1 MLLIVHSL
9 TLKNL
14 YSYELET
21 VYWNIKPFIFTN
33 EYGEIDGIIPKIF
46 EAGVRECAN
55 DTQYIGYISEIKSR
69 SKFLELVRSNTS
81 YGMKELANIT
91 RSKAFWIPVF
101 TYEYNHEVAYLV
113 NRSLMSFHL
122 IKSDKIAVIVPRFV
136 ISLPIKIIRGVLG
149 CQKIFVIA
157 MLLCVLVGIIM
168 WGVDHKRNKKFPGSF
183 LPGIAT
189 GFWWSFISMATVG
202 YGDVVPKTKIGK
214 SGAIVWLFIGV
225 MVGSVMTA
233 TMTQIVR
240 TADDI
245 TIYGKEVAVLE
256 DSYEYKVA
264 SNDYRAVVRSAKSYD
279 DAIEM
284 VRRGEVYATVIN
296 ADVAAWYHD
305 EIVTD
310 DNPNPLRIAHLLSAN
325 LNVNCFLST
334 QLPREVK
341 KFFQC
346 MYNNSEEVY
355 NIPKEQF
362 DRPCHT
368 QKLYIDSVGDLIL
381 RNMFVQIMLGIL
393 CILLLLGFVVEKLS
407 TKGINKN
414 NNQGMNKQSC
424 WSGQEVWHEMDFIEK
439 KSNVRDTKGN
449 KVFRQ
454 TTCCESESHGLI
466 QKKGYHQ
473 WHTEDNGFR
482 RKTVS

>member
-9 TLKNL
+9 KLKIL

-33 EYGEIDGIIPKIF
+33 KYGEIDGIIPKIF

-55 DTQYIGYISEIKSR
+55 DTQYIGYISEVKSR

-81 YGMKELANIT
+81 YGMEELANIT

-101 TYEYNHEVAYLV
+101 TYEYNHEVSYLV
-113 NRSLMSFHL
+113 NRSLTSFHL
-122 IKSDKIAVIVPRFV
+122 LKSGKIAVIVPRFV
-136 ISLPIKIIRGVLG
+136 ISLPNKMIRGVLG

-157 MLLCVLVGIIM
+157 VLLCFLVGIIM
-168 WGVDHKRNKKFPGSF
+168 WGVDHKCNKKFPGSF

-225 MVGSVMTA
+225 MVGSVITA

-240 TADDI
+240 TDDI

-264 SNDYRAVVRSAKSYD
+264 SNDYRAIVKPAKSYD

-284 VRRGEVYATVIN
+284 VRRGEVYAAVIN
-296 ADVAAWYHD
+296 ADVTAWYQD

-325 LNVNCFLST
+325 LNVNCYLST

-341 KFFQC
+341 LFFQC

-362 DRPCHT
+362 EKPCHT
-368 QKLYIDSVGDLIL
+368 QKLYIDRVGDLIL
-381 RNMFVQIMLGIL
+381 RNLFVQTMLGIL
-393 CILLLLGFVVEKLS
+393 CLLLLLGFIVEKLC
-407 TKGINKN
+407 TKGINKSK
-414 NNQGMNKQSC
+414 NQGMNKKSY
-424 WSGQEVWHEMDFIEK
+424 WPGQEVRHEIDFIEK
-439 KSNVRDTKGN
+439 ESNVQDTERN
-449 KVFRQ
+449 KIFRK
-454 TTCCESESHGLI
+454 TISWCESESHGLI

-473 WHTEDNGFR
+473 WHAEDSSFR